1 MDKLAREWKK
11 RFETVWDPEGQGKYR
26 MGSPGQRMI
35 KYFIQHHRDGQ
46 SVNEYGSGTGRAVMA
61 LLDQRPGTK
70 INMVD
75 IAENAMEDP
84 CRKALEENPNLT
96 FTWLRSGSC
105 RRISPSADWGLCIE
119 VLCFVPPEKLDAC
132 LREIRR
138 TCRICSSRWPRLAG
152 SKMRLRPDHDHHGR
166 VPGARSSWSSGGS
179 WIRSRTRRRQG
190 GICLYAGER

>member
-35 KYFIQHHRDGQ
+35 KYFIQHHKEGQ
-46 SVNEYGSGTGRAVMA
+46 KVNEYGSGTGRAVMA

-84 CRKALEENPNLT
+84 CRKALEENPDLT
-96 FTWLRSGSC
+96 FTLAPLWKLPKDF
-105 RRISPSADWGLCIE
+105 PSADWGLCIE

-138 TCRICSSRWPRLAG
+138 TCRNLFVQVYDWQDRRCGYDLTTIIMDGVSWRKKFMEFWRVVDQIPHPETPRRFLFVC
-152 SKMRLRPDHDHHGR
+152 R
-166 VPGARSSWSSGGS
+166 
-179 WIRSRTRRRQG
+179 
-190 GICLYAGER
+190 